1 MDISIVILA
10 RNKTKD
16 VEDNLRSISK
26 LTHTHLLKEVVLLDN
41 GSDIPMPDMGDFLGE
56 QSNKLI
62 QLRSEKNLGAAGGRN
77 YATNKST
84 GDIIVWLDDDS
95 TVLDTSFLK
104 DVETVFQSESLQL
117 GIVAF
122 NIFKANGEQDRN
134 YFPHKK
140 YDLYKNKK
148 QFRTWIFASCGAAM
162 RRSSWQRTIG
172 FPEDFIV
179 YQEENDL
186 AFQTINAG
194 YYILFDSRI
203 KVLHKR
209 SGKRSSSFEARL
221 NWLNKSKV
229 AYKYLPSKYFFS
241 IPLMWS
247 FKYLKDSNF
256 NLKEWWKVWKQI
268 FRISKKYKKSALN
281 KNSFHYLKSVGARLW
296 Y

>member
-41 GSDIPMPDMGDFLGE
+41 GSDIPMPDMHEFLGE
-56 QSNKLI
+56 QGNKLI
-62 QLRSEKNLGAAGGRN
+62 QLRSEENLGAAGGRN
-77 YATNKST
+77 FATNKST

-95 TVLDTSFLK
+95 EVFDISFLK
-104 DVETVFQSESLQL
+104 DVERVFESESPQL
-117 GIVAF
+117 GIAAF
-122 NIFKANGEQDRN
+122 NIFKANGEQDKN

-140 YDLYKNKK
+140 YDIYKNKQ
-148 QFRTWIFASCGAAM
+148 QFKTWIFASCGAAM
-162 RRSSWQRTIG
+162 RRSAWQKTNG

-179 YQEENDL
+179 YLEENDL

-194 YYILFDSRI
+194 YYILFDSSI

-209 SGKRSSSFEARL
+209 SGKRSSAFEARL

-229 AYKYLPSKYFFS
+229 AYKYLPSKYFFT
-241 IPLMWS
+241 IPVMWS
-247 FKYLKDSNF
+247 LKYLKDSNF
-256 NLKEWWKVWKQI
+256 NLKEWWNVWKQI
-268 FRISKKYKKSALN
+268 FSISRKNKRTPLNENALN
-281 KNSFHYLKSVGARLW
+281 YLDDLRARIW
-296 Y
+296 F